1 MGVASHDD
9 HFTMHEHYHGD
20 HENILVTTIGLVMHS
35 IADGLALGASLFC
48 KQALCDNLTIVSH
61 KTDRV

>member
-20 HENILVTTIGLVMHS
+20 HENITVTTVGLVMHS
-35 IADGLALGASLFC
+35 LADGLALGASLFC
-48 KQALCDNLTIVSH
+48 KHVLSNN
-61 KTDRV
+61 